1 MGTIKGFFYE
11 IKRKISAFFDRGIY
25 AKNVQEK
32 QSLKSVK
39 SKWKFCYL
47 MLAVPIAHFLVFWL
61 YLNIESILMGFR
73 EYVGGGNYVWTLK
86 QFKTVFSSFADKE
99 SEIHLALGNTLKFF
113 LLNIFIFCI
122 SFVFSYWLFKK
133 VPGHRVYRV
142 IFFMP
147 SIISAVVLTMLF
159 KYFIQPDG
167 PLEKIISTLF
177 SIDPNEIP
185 VWLGDERY
193 ALKTVFVY
201 SVWTGFGSNLVV
213 VSSAMARVPES
224 VLESVALDGISM
236 TRELFQIVVPMIW
249 NTLSTLIIVMVSG
262 IFSASGEIL
271 LLTNGELK
279 TTTISFYIFAQVK
292 FSSSYELP
300 SALGFFFTCIGFPL
314 ALGVRWLTGKFFA
327 DVEY

>member
-11 IKRKISAFFDRGIY
+11 IKRKISAFFDRGVY
-25 AKNVQEK
+25 AKNLQEK

-224 VLESVALDGISM
+224 VLERTFSNRCSDDLEHLVHFDNRYGIGNFFGKRRNF
-236 TRELFQIVVPMIW
+236 TFNKRRIENNDHLFLHFC
-249 NTLSTLIIVMVSG
+249 TSK
-262 IFSASGEIL
+262 IFVFL
-271 LLTNGELK
+271 
-279 TTTISFYIFAQVK
+279 
-292 FSSSYELP
+292 
-300 SALGFFFTCIGFPL
+300 
-314 ALGVRWLTGKFFA
+314 
-327 DVEY
+327 